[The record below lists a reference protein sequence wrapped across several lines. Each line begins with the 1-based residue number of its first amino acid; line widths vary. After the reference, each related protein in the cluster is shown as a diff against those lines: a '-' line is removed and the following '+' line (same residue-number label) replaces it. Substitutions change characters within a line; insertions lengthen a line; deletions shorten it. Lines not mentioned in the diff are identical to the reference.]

1 MTHGHRQLLLCWI
14 GLILLA
20 AIEFGCSWIQFNP
33 SHRPVLLIPALTMV
47 ALVAIM
53 FMRVRSGVEIVR
65 VFAVAGLFW
74 LTIMLGLGMMDAM
87 TRAMYPVA
95 S

>member
-1 MTHGHRQLLLCWI
+1 MSHGHRQLLLCWV

-20 AIEFGCSWIQFNP
+20 AIEFGCAHIHFNP
-33 SHRPVLLIPALTMV
+33 SHRPVLLVPALAMV
-47 ALVAIM
+47 ALVGLM
-53 FMRVRSGVEIVR
+53 FMRVRSGIAIVR

>member
-1 MTHGHRQLLLCWI
+1 MSHGHRQLLLCWL

-20 AIEFGCSWIQFNP
+20 AIELGCAHVNFNP
-33 SHRPVLLIPALTMV
+33 SHRPVLLVPALAMV
-47 ALVAIM
+47 ALVGLM
-53 FMRVRSGVEIVR
+53 FMRVRSGIAIVR